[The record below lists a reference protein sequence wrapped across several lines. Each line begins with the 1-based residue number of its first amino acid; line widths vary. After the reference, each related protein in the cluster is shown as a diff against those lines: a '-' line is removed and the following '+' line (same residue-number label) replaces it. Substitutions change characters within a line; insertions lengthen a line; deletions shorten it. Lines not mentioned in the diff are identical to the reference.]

1 MENNN
6 TTHQISHEAE
16 NSALQSAN
24 ETPQKDGQPRC
35 AVASG
40 SALVFR
46 VSGVE
51 ACDNRL
57 IGGLP
62 HLTYDMIKNMNP
74 H

>member
-40 SALVFR
+40 SALVSSFLLPI
-46 VSGVE
+46 
-51 ACDNRL
+51 DL
-57 IGGLP
+57 INEGP
-62 HLTYDMIKNMNP
+62 IY
-74 H
+74 